1 MALEKTRDILRHA
14 HENNY
19 GVAAFNVFNYETI
32 HLAIRQAEALG
43 KPIIIGFYPGWRSF
57 IGLETVAAIAKAS
70 ARDVKVPIGL
80 HLDHC
85 QDFAVIM
92 QAMHVGF
99 LSVMYD
105 GSSLP
110 FDENVKNTKEV
121 VKAAA
126 ALDIGVEAELGAV
139 GSASKVEDFADASKF
154 TGVTQA
160 REFYE
165 QTRCHSLAVAVGNA
179 HGNYVQE
186 PKLDLPRIKAIS
198 QATGI
203 PLVLHGGSGI
213 PDAQVKEAVKCGIA
227 KMNVAT
233 EYHHAYYRAVE
244 NYMKP
249 GVRRCMYSCSKA
261 VQPEICEF
269 LTYKINLLNGGV
281 S

>member
-14 HENNY
+14 HQNGY

-32 HLAIRQAEALG
+32 HLAIRQAEELQ
-43 KPIIIGFYPGWRSF
+43 KPIIIGFYPGWLSF
-57 IGLETVAAIAKAS
+57 IELDSVAAITMAS
-70 ARDVKVPIGL
+70 ARDVKIPIGL

-85 QDFAVIM
+85 QDFSVIM
-92 QAMHVGF
+92 RAMHAGF

-105 GSSLP
+105 GSQLP

-121 VKAAA
+121 VKAAS
-126 ALDIGVEAELGAV
+126 ALDIDVEAELGAV

-154 TGVTQA
+154 TDVNQA
-160 REFYE
+160 MEFCE
-165 QTRCHSLAVAVGNA
+165 QTRCDSLAVAVGNA
-179 HGNYVQE
+179 HGNYVHE
-186 PKLDLPRIKAIS
+186 PSLDLPRIKAIN

-233 EYHHAYYRAVE
+233 EYHHAYYKAVE
-244 NYMKP
+244 GYMQSST
-249 GVRRCMYSCSKA
+249 GRECMYSCSKT
-261 VQPEICEF
+261 VQPQICEF
-269 LTYKINLLNGGV
+269 LTYKINLLNG
-281 S
+281 